1 MSASFFRADAQGL
14 TLALRVTPKS
24 SRNAITGVMD
34 LPDGQALKVAVTA
47 APDKGEANAAVCAL
61 LAKTFSV
68 AKGAVNVITGATDRH
83 KKVHVGG
90 DPATLA
96 RTATALPSNKALP
109 SNFK

>member
-47 APDKGEANAAVCAL
+47 APVRLRQRSLGIPFGPEV
-61 LAKTFSV
+61 
-68 AKGAVNVITGATDRH
+68 
-83 KKVHVGG
+83 
-90 DPATLA
+90 
-96 RTATALPSNKALP
+96 
-109 SNFK
+109 